1 MQTGKLSQQIN
12 YKKPIS
18 SLLAVSAFW
27 KEAIF
32 DPAAGG
38 ISQAH
43 IDSLFLSH
51 IALGMLQMKFQN
63 PTLEWIVVRE
73 YGSTANNCYIKNQI
87 GRPIYKQDDAWVCIH
102 LFSKNRMRRRDV
114 SLLINNN

>member
-87 GRPIYKQDDAWVCIH
+87 GRPIYKQDDTWVCIH